1 MRIRGNWSTKFTLF
15 AVINFIHNFLQFT
28 QYCFLNLLNS
38 WSDTP
43 TSQKCYTLRSPSKLP
58 ILIVIRGISLSQAVF
73 VIARLPAVF
82 VFLLAKVWRTWAVVE
97 FWNKSLYV
105 FYLQR
110 SHAHVDFAVA
120 NMLPS
125 RNNFD
130 LLDDQLTKQY
140 KVSKLENRTSSPI
153 SRPRFFFLV
162 YLFWHPRVHTFH
174 LFTSTSS
181 WKFNQP
187 KRSSFNPK
195 FIHFNFQLSSVQ
207 EGLTNFN
214 VQDGHLYLRTLFFSF
229 FG

>member
-15 AVINFIHNFLQFT
+15 AVINFIHNFLQFM

-38 WSDTP
+38 WSDTS

-73 VIARLPAVF
+73 VIPRLPAVF

-140 KVSKLENRTSSPI
+140 KVSKLENRTSRPI
-153 SRPRFFFLV
+153 SRPRFFFLPICFDTLAYTLSICSLQPV
-162 YLFWHPRVHTFH
+162 HESSTNQNEALPIQNSFISIFNYLQ
-174 LFTSTSS
+174 S
-181 WKFNQP
+181 K
-187 KRSSFNPK
+187 K
-195 FIHFNFQLSSVQ
+195 
-207 EGLTNFN
+207 
-214 VQDGHLYLRTLFFSF
+214 D
-229 FG
+229 